1 MFYNI
6 IARLCNSEMENSQTE
21 DYKTTLNVPSF
32 VAAHY
37 MKL

>member
-1 MFYNI
+1 MLYNI
-6 IARLCNSEMENSQTE
+6 IARLCYSEMENSQTE
-21 DYKTTLNVPSF
+21 DCKTTLNVPSF